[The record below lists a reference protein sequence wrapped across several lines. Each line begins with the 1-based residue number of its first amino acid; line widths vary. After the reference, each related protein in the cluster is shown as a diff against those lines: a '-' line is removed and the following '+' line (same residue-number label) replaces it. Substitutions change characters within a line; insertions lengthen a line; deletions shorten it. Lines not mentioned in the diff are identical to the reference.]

1 MAAKDDDREALEGA
15 KVVIGETLTEFR
27 KSCSTM
33 DYRRFIA
40 LVRHIGV
47 ILIRTLGGHKISFIK
62 TGDVYANVARQTDVG
77 QHLLCLLGFVDTTDG
92 ERCTAIEDLRSSKHS
107 LKAFAE
113 LTVNAIVIHQR
124 DPLAAKPLPF
134 NASLA
139 FASLYLFITST
150 LNFLA

>member
-92 ERCTAIEDLRSSKHS
+92 SRMARPFPALIIINAEKLDAIKIFH
-107 LKAFAE
+107 
-113 LTVNAIVIHQR
+113 VNSCDGVR
-124 DPLAAKPLPF
+124 V
-134 NASLA
+134 
-139 FASLYLFITST
+139 
-150 LNFLA
+150 FL